1 MVTADPEIV
10 QIQKKD
16 IDYILLGCDG
26 IWEEKSS
33 Q

>member
-10 QIQKKD
+10 QIQKND

-26 IWEEKSS
+26 IWETK
-33 Q
+33 